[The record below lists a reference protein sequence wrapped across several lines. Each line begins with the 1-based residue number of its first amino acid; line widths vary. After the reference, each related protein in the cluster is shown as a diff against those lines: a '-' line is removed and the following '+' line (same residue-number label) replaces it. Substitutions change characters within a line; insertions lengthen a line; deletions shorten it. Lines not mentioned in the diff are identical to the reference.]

1 MGDQGKRIEARN
13 CTGRSKLK
21 VWSKTRSQASDD
33 WLYSYIESDFTHN
46 YVASQ
51 KINVKRIRSHCL
63 VAIFFFFATSICI
76 QDMHF
81 HPTARKLYLNKLTLT
96 VCLRNARTTY
106 FIFRNDYL
114 QPLQEGLKEE
124 KEKKNPKQPEEK
136 AIPSGHDVKITSYWH
151 QCDVFTS
158 HWRQYDVILTS
169 YTCWNVIKKSQ
180 SPTAHDVL
188 LTSMRRDLRRI
199 DVDTTSFC
207 HSNCLPCLSK

>member
-1 MGDQGKRIEARN
+1 MQI
-13 CTGRSKLK
+13 
-21 VWSKTRSQASDD
+21 D
-33 WLYSYIESDFTHN
+33 WLPS
-46 YVASQ
+46 
-51 KINVKRIRSHCL
+51 
-63 VAIFFFFATSICI
+63 FFFATSICI

-124 KEKKNPKQPEEK
+124 KEKKTRSSQKKKLSHQ
-136 AIPSGHDVKITSYWH
+136 AHDVKITSYWH
-151 QCDVFTS
+151 QCIVVTS

-188 LTSMRRDLRRI
+188 LTSMRRDYVASMSIQRHFAILT
-199 DVDTTSFC
+199 VC
-207 HSNCLPCLSK
+207 HAWASKAVN